1 MFYTQK
7 HRKTVESAIDALQS
21 SIAEQYE
28 SFHKLQ
34 NRIKNL
40 ESMYNHLQSTVHE
53 QAGFK
58 FANHPR
64 TYGLKQ
70 DGTPKAKPGRKPSK

>member
-7 HRKTVESAIDALQS
+7 HRKTVESAIDLLQS
-21 SIAEQYE
+21 SFAEQDE
-28 SFHKLQ
+28 SLHKLQ

-40 ESMYNHLQSTVHE
+40 ESMYNHLLSILHE

-58 FANHPR
+58 FSQYP
-64 TYGLKQ
+64 YGSKK
-70 DGTPKAKPGRKPSK
+70 DGTPKAKPGRKPHDKR